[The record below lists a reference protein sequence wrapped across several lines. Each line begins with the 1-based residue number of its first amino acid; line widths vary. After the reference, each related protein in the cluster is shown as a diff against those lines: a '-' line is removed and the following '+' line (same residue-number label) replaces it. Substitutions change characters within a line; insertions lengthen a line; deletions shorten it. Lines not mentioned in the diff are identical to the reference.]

1 MMKKTHWTYIPGR
14 SLALIEGGDTLVHYD
29 FSTSEAA
36 KPYVHP
42 LRTSEGTLLTSY
54 QPSDHVWHRGLWFAW
69 KYING
74 VNYWEEE
81 PNAKGVLVSEGAT
94 IALKGETL
102 RYDGDAAVLAHEL
115 KYVAPDKA
123 ITMRETRQ
131 IIVQPPSMDGTFRL
145 DFAHAFTVGDMEI
158 ELSATPVTK
167 ETPWGG
173 YAGLGIRTA
182 RSLQQFKVLNN
193 EGRADDVVNG
203 AFSKWVDLSGVAD
216 GGLERA
222 AGVTLFDHP
231 DNMRHPSPTYVF
243 NDATVFGYS
252 NLSLVRNEPLKLLAG
267 ASLNLAYRVLVHN
280 GWADPS
286 AYDAEWENFAATKP
300 FDFLK
305 EK

>member
-1 MMKKTHWTYIPGR
+1 MIKKPRWIYVPEH
-14 SLALIEGGDTLVHYD
+14 SLTLVEDDETLAHYD
-29 FSTSEAA
+29 FSTTEAA
-36 KPYVHP
+36 KPFVHP
-42 LRTSEGTLLTSY
+42 LRTSKGTLLTSY

-81 PNAKGVLVSEGAT
+81 PNAKGVLASEGAT
-94 IALKGETL
+94 IALKGEKL

-115 KYVAPDKA
+115 KYVAPDKSV
-123 ITMRETRQ
+123 TMRETRQ
-131 IIVQPPSMDGTFRL
+131 LVLQPPSDDGTFRL
-145 DFAHAFTVGDMEI
+145 DFSHAFTVGDTDV

-182 RSLQQFKVLNN
+182 RSLQQFKTLND
-193 EGRADDVVNG
+193 EGVAGDGVNG
-203 AFSKWVDLSGVAD
+203 ALSKWVDLSGVAD
-216 GGLERA
+216 GGPKQA

-231 DNMRHPSPTYVF
+231 QNTRHPSPTYVF
-243 NDATVFGYS
+243 NDATIFGYS
-252 NLSLVRNEPLKLLAG
+252 NLSLVRNEPLTLAAG
-267 ASLNLAYRVLVHN
+267 ANLNLAYRVLVHD

-286 AYDAEWENFAATKP
+286 AYDAEWENFAATQP

-305 EK
+305 NH